1 MWCRR
6 AAGALLAV
14 LLVLFLAG
22 GCPRK
27 APRKPVLPLKIGLCV
42 ADAARDGNMIIRQV
56 MQEKARAAK
65 VRIVFA
71 DAQNDPARQE
81 RELER
86 LVKKERVK
94 ALVVQFINPAT
105 AGGIVRR
112 LKEAGV
118 AVVALETL
126 VPDAPLDAYV
136 ASDHARA
143 GELLAR
149 FAVEKLLGGGT
160 SPARVLFLGG
170 EPNDLG
176 MAAIAKAFR
185 GVFATYPA
193 VEVIAENVPRGDPL
207 AAEPLVAGVLDRY
220 GNAVDAVAAADS
232 RFAVAAVEVLRARG
246 LVGRVVTAGVG
257 ADRRATDLMRAGY
270 HGAEVDVQ
278 PEMLGTA
285 ALRAAVDLVRRG
297 EWTYETRVSN
307 GDFTVAAQ
315 IIPVRLIRPENLYLL
330 AERWRKY
337 GGGGRSQGTFLE
349 RRRLGAGGAGESR
362 GEDSQRQGGGEKP
375 RLRVTTQEGRTIE
388 IDLPGEVKKIETVR

>member
-1 MWCRR
+1 MSRR
-6 AAGALLAV
+6 RLRGALALV
-14 LLVLFLAG
+14 LLILFLAG

-42 ADAARDGNMIIRQV
+42 ADAARDGNTVIRRV
-56 MQEKARAAK
+56 FQEKARAEK
-65 VRIVFA
+65 VRIIFA

-94 ALVVQFINPAT
+94 AVVVQFVDPAA
-105 AGGIVRR
+105 AGGMVRR
-112 LKEAGV
+112 LREAGV
-118 AVVALETL
+118 KVVALETL
-126 VPDAPLDAYV
+126 VPDAPLDAYI

-143 GELLAR
+143 GELLGR
-149 FAVEKLLGGGT
+149 FVVESLPGGGA

-170 EPNDLG
+170 DPGDPG
-176 MAAIAKAFR
+176 MAAVGAAFR
-185 GVFATYPA
+185 GVLGAYPA
-193 VEVIAENVPRGDPL
+193 VAVTVENVPRSDPR
-207 AAEPLVAGVLDRY
+207 AVGPLVTGTLDRY

-257 ADRRATDLMRAGY
+257 ADRRATDLMSARQ

-297 EWTYETRVSN
+297 EWAYETRVAT
-307 GDFTVAAQ
+307 GDFSIPAQ
-315 IIPVRLIRPENLYLL
+315 IVPVRLIRPANLYLL
-330 AERWRKY
+330 TERWRKY
-337 GGGGRSQGTFLE
+337 GGGAGPDKGSSRSE
-349 RRRLGAGGAGESR
+349 GAGGGGAGK
-362 GEDSQRQGGGEKP
+362 GGKKGAEKKT
-375 RLRVTTQEGRTIE
+375 RLRVTTQDGRTVE
-388 IDLPGEVKKIETVR
+388 IDVPGEVKKIETVK